1 MVAAVPGDLPDFEQ
15 IQQAHTVLAN
25 NFARLAHLPAV
36 DQGAAIMGRLER
48 MEQRMERMELRME
61 QMLQQMQQML
71 GMEARLAERISASNV
86 NSLSRLHN
94 SQLSAPE
101 LVLAPLHHPVSNAP
115 IDDFPATPA
124 ALTGLPIAAVNT
136 LLTALG
142 ESIEGS
148 VTVRRQRIRRAIGLK
163 ELAV

>member
-1 MVAAVPGDLPDFEQ
+1 MAAAVPGDLPNFEQ

-48 MEQRMERMELRME
+48 MEQRME
-61 QMLQQMQQML
+61 QMLQQMQQIL
-71 GMEARLAERISASNV
+71 GMEARLAERILASNV

-148 VTVRRQRIRRAIGLK
+148 TTVRRQRIRRAVGLK